1 MRARLLVVLT
11 LLAAGV
17 GYYAMRVRPARA
29 RAQRMRSAAE
39 SARIQLEGLA
49 AGPSVRPVE
58 RARQERDKQLATLE
72 TRFVAWSDR
81 LDSFASCG
89 DPVRL
94 DELRLHMSR
103 LADDCG
109 LRIRSNLGCTEAERR
124 ALAGPGVSPHA
135 RYVAAL
141 LDRSAP
147 PSPALRRITFESDF
161 RGLRRFLADL
171 HELPGR
177 VVILG
182 FEIQAVRTQAAPAL
196 RTELVIAY

>member
-11 LLAAGV
+11 LLAVGV
-17 GYYAMRVRPARA
+17 GYYAMRVRPARS
-29 RAQRMRSAAE
+29 RAQRMRTAAE

-49 AGPSVRPVE
+49 VGPAARPEE
-58 RARQERDKQLATLE
+58 RARQARDKQLAMLE
-72 TRFVAWSDR
+72 KRSAAWADR

-89 DPVRL
+89 DPARL
-94 DELRLHMSR
+94 DELRLQMSR

-109 LRIRSNLGCTEAERR
+109 LRIRSNLGCNEAERR
-124 ALAGPGVSPHA
+124 SLAGPGVSPHA

-141 LDRSAP
+141 LDRSTP

-161 RGLRRFLADL
+161 NGLRRFLADL
-171 HELPGR
+171 RELPGR

-182 FEIQAVRTQAAPAL
+182 FEIQAVRAQAAPAL